1 LSPDTFYRVLV
12 HIQAKL
18 DEDLSLAR
26 LAKLAGLS
34 AFHFAREFTRAAGET
49 PKQYTLRLRLERAAL
64 RLLLH
69 KESVLSVALDC
80 GFANHETF
88 ARAFLR
94 QFDMLPSAYRKR
106 GVPSG
111 SQREPHRQP
120 TAAVPNYE
128 LSQTK
133 VVQLRGVQVAFLR
146 NLGPYETVQDSL
158 WDELLVWAKSHRLA
172 KPWTLLGIAQDA
184 PGITP
189 ALKLRFDA
197 ALYVGSPLPPSRHIG
212 KQALPEGPYAVTTC
226 VGPYAAL
233 SHAYQDIFR
242 RIRSMKGVTA
252 LGVPTI
258 EMYHTH
264 RVVADLTVKHTDV
277 YVPVVQRP

>member
-1 LSPDTFYRVLV
+1 MSPDTFYRVLV

-18 DEDLSLAR
+18 DENLSLAR

-34 AFHFAREFTRAAGET
+34 VFHFAREFTLASGET

-69 KESVLSVALDC
+69 HGSVLSVALDC

-88 ARAFLR
+88 SRAFHR
-94 QFDMLPSAYRKR
+94 QFKMSPSVYRKR
-106 GVPSG
+106 GIHKA
-111 SQREPHRQP
+111 SQRELEGRP
-120 TAAVPNYE
+120 TAAIPSYE

-133 VVQLRGVQVAFLR
+133 IVQLKAVPVAFLR
-146 NLGPYETVQDSL
+146 HIGPYETVKENL
-158 WDELLVWAKSHRLA
+158 WDELIIWANRHHLA

-189 ALKLRFDA
+189 AHKLRFDA
-197 ALYVGSPLPPSRHIG
+197 ALYVGSPLPASRRISQ
-212 KQALPEGPYAVTTC
+212 QALPEGQYAVTTC
-226 VGPYAAL
+226 VGPFAAL
-233 SHAYQDIFR
+233 AHAYQEIFR
-242 RIRSMKGVTA
+242 RIRSMKGVTM

-258 EMYHTH
+258 EMYHTN
-264 RVVADLTVKHTDV
+264 RVVADLAVKHTDI
-277 YVPVVQRP
+277 YVPIVKRR